1 MEYSTLNGMSE
12 THTKLPKHRWYCRRG
27 SRKIVKAKS
36 QGNSVSST
44 RQDCCPHGLT
54 KLCLSNKTHTISS
67 SSTYK
72 PGGEPTPQQLRAI
85 GEGESVFY
93 GRIAPGR
100 LTTVRQMLP
109 YLHTCKSHSVNSVGY
124 EIFKN
129 RTWSWHGNVG
139 KTWRFGERSGQNP
152 FIHVWNSQ
160 IINLEYYAY
169 YKRLPC
175 AFLWSEKELSLA

>member
-12 THTKLPKHRWYCRRG
+12 PHTKLPKHRWYCRRG

-67 SSTYK
+67 SSTDK
-72 PGGEPTPQQLRAI
+72 PGGEPTPQQLRAV
-85 GEGESVFY
+85 GEGESVFS

-109 YLHTCKSHSVNSVGY
+109 YLHTRKSHSVNSVGY
-124 EIFKN
+124 EIFKKQDVKL
-129 RTWSWHGNVG
+129 TWQC
-139 KTWRFGERSGQNP
+139 GENMEIWIEEWSKS
-152 FIHVWNSQ
+152 I
-160 IINLEYYAY
+160 Y
-169 YKRLPC
+169 PC
-175 AFLWSEKELSLA
+175 MKFPNNKFRILCIL